1 MDRRTMLR
9 LLGTAM
15 VARPGIASGADAA
28 RSNLLAPGG
37 VGGSLR
43 SETGLSMMA
52 AIDRIGV
59 QLYTLRSR
67 MAESVER
74 TLHEVAQIG
83 YKEVEFAGYFN
94 RPPRSIRQ
102 LLDRNGLKAPSAHI
116 SMANLRSGWF
126 RTLDESAAMGHR
138 WLVIPSLGANE
149 RDSIDAVK
157 RTAEIMNRAAADA
170 KDFKIRLAYHNH
182 DFEFREV
189 EGRVM
194 FDLLLEELDPKLV
207 DIELDLYWITK
218 AGFDPFVYFARWPG
232 RFPLLHVKDAGP
244 APAFEM
250 LEVGKGT
257 IDFPAIFAKEKEAGF
272 KHYFVEHDR
281 PADPLASVG
290 TSFRYLDGLR

>member
-9 LLGTAM
+9 ILGGAAA
-15 VARPGIASGADAA
+15 VIARPG
-28 RSNLLAPGG
+28 
-37 VGGSLR
+37 
-43 SETGLSMMA
+43 TGLAMTVPA
-52 AIDRIGV
+52 DRIGV

-74 TLHEVAQIG
+74 TLHEVARVG

-116 SMANLRSGWF
+116 SMATLRSGWF
-126 RTLDESAAMGHR
+126 RTLDEASTIGHR
-138 WLVIPSLGANE
+138 WLVIPSLAANE
-149 RDSIDAVK
+149 RDSIDAIR
-157 RTAEIMNRAAADA
+157 RTAEVMNRAAEDA
-170 KDFKIRLAYHNH
+170 KEFKIRLAYHNH

-194 FDLLLEELDPKLV
+194 FDVLLEELDAKLV
-207 DIELDLYWITK
+207 DIELDLYWITR

-244 APAFEM
+244 APEYEM
-250 LEVGKGT
+250 TEVGKGM
-257 IDFPAIFAKEKEAGF
+257 IDFAAIFAKEKEGGF
-272 KHYFVEHDR
+272 RHYIVEHDR
-281 PADPLASVG
+281 PADPLASIA
-290 TSFRYLDGLR
+290 TSFRYLKGMR